1 MISCKFIIPMPYSC
15 ISIILSLRRKYL
27 NSMNMKRDEFVVYQS
42 HYSDS
47 GLWKKIREVAKQAGL
62 KVVYLALLL
71 YYLLKDPNVSVKDK
85 AIIYGA
91 LGYFILPLDLI
102 PDTIPVVGFMDDL
115 SALLYAVRSVW
126 VNITPEIQAKART
139 RLHDLFGRYDSSV
152 LDNLIV

>member
-1 MISCKFIIPMPYSC
+1 
-15 ISIILSLRRKYL
+15 
-27 NSMNMKRDEFVVYQS
+27 MNMKRDEFVGYQS

>member
-1 MISCKFIIPMPYSC
+1 MRRNE
-15 ISIILSLRRKYL
+15 ILT
-27 NSMNMKRDEFVVYQS
+27 YQS

-47 GLWKKIREVAKQAGL
+47 GLWTKIAKVAKQAGV

-102 PDTIPVVGFMDDL
+102 PDSIPVVGFSDDL
-115 SALLYAVRSVW
+115 SALLFAVHSVW
-126 VNITPEIQAKART
+126 SNITPDVQSKARMK
-139 RLHDLFGRYDSSV
+139 LHEWFGQFDPAV
-152 LDNLIV
+152 LKI